1 MTIPFNPL
9 THPQKSRPS
18 CRFFC
23 ALANNEIL
31 LRKLSPTAI
40 MKITN
45 ESEYENASERA
56 DEIFNAKKGSP
67 EEKELQE
74 LLKAIKEY
82 EDDFVRM
89 LRDNN

>member
-1 MTIPFNPL
+1 
-9 THPQKSRPS
+9 
-18 CRFFC
+18 
-23 ALANNEIL
+23 
-31 LRKLSPTAI
+31 

-45 ESEYENASERA
+45 ESEYEKASERA
-56 DEIFNAKKGSP
+56 DELFDAKKGTP

>member
-1 MTIPFNPL
+1 M
-9 THPQKSRPS
+9 
-18 CRFFC
+18 
-23 ALANNEIL
+23 
-31 LRKLSPTAI
+31 RKHSTPAT

-45 ESEYENASERA
+45 ESEYEQASERA

-74 LLKAIKEY
+74 LLKAIKDY

-89 LRDNN
+89 LRDND

>member
-1 MTIPFNPL
+1 MPVFLCIEKQRNTFEKTFNPSA
-9 THPQKSRPS
+9 T
-18 CRFFC
+18 
-23 ALANNEIL
+23 
-31 LRKLSPTAI
+31 

-45 ESEYENASERA
+45 ESEYEKASERA
-56 DEIFNAKKGSP
+56 DEIFNAKKGTP
-67 EEKELQE
+67 EAKELEE

>member
-1 MTIPFNPL
+1 M
-9 THPQKSRPS
+9 
-18 CRFFC
+18 
-23 ALANNEIL
+23 
-31 LRKLSPTAI
+31 RKLSPTAI

>member
-1 MTIPFNPL
+1 MKYFWRIIQT
-9 THPQKSRPS
+9 
-18 CRFFC
+18 
-23 ALANNEIL
+23 LAN
-31 LRKLSPTAI
+31 

-45 ESEYENASERA
+45 ESEYEKASERA
-56 DEIFNAKKGSP
+56 DEIFNAKKGSA

-74 LLKAIKEY
+74 LLKAIKDY